1 MKSSFLIFLT
11 IIVFSKLSYAWSFEN
26 LDSITK
32 GCMEQSKSLTSSG
45 ETDWEIG
52 DNYEYCGC
60 TTNGISKNF
69 SLSDVMDLMSSNS
82 MSSNTVYLK
91 VIDDC
96 LQKIGR

>member
-1 MKSSFLIFLT
+1 MNT
-11 IIVFSKLSYAWSFEN
+11 
-26 LDSITK
+26 
-32 GCMEQSKSLTSSG
+32 
-45 ETDWEIG
+45 
-52 DNYEYCGC
+52 GC